1 MSRTTARETAMKLLF
16 EAEFNT
22 EPQDTMQMLEPLDL
36 SERDKVF
43 MAQIKSGVQEH
54 MEKIDDALA
63 KYVVGWQPE
72 RLAKVDRSILRLAVY
87 ELLFTDVPP
96 SVVVN
101 EAVNMAGIFSS
112 DESTA
117 FVNGILGNFVRDYP
131 SREKA

>member
-1 MSRTTARETAMKLLF
+1 MKLLF

-22 EPQDTMQMLEPLDL
+22 DPQDTLAMLEPLDL
-36 SERDKVF
+36 TDQDRAF
-43 MAQIKSGVQEH
+43 MARIKSGVLDNLDQ
-54 MEKIDDALA
+54 IDAALE

-87 ELLFTDVPP
+87 ELLFTDVPA

-101 EAVNMAGIFSS
+101 EAVNMAGVFSS

-117 FVNGILGNFVRDYP
+117 FVIGILGNFVRDH
-131 SREKA
+131 SADRQL

>member
-22 EPQDTMQMLEPLDL
+22 DPQDTLTMLEPLDL
-36 SERDKVF
+36 TDQDRAF
-43 MAQIKSGVQEH
+43 MARIKSGVLDNLDQ
-54 MEKIDDALA
+54 IDAALE

-87 ELLFTDVPP
+87 ELLFTDVPA

-101 EAVNMAGIFSS
+101 EAVNMAGVFSS

-117 FVNGILGNFVRDYP
+117 FVNGILGNFVRDH
-131 SREKA
+131 SADRQL